1 GRDEGGTE
9 KREHG
14 ADAAAFSVER
24 PFGRLQDA
32 KLAWKGVLGA
42 QHHRL
47 GYDCFN
53 ELRQSAR
60 LGDEDGPRQAERD
73 ALAAAF
79 DPDVDRAL
87 KLAAGHNHDARS
99 GHQAAALELA
109 QLDRVVVGD
118 PLDRDLLART
128 AFAERAVADGRQL
141 AGERRDGMAVGVE
154 LRPAQ
159 QLEDALLH
167 PLRDHVLEALRLV
180 VDLVPAVAEHADQ
193 KDLQQAVVADQLQ
206 GDFAAV
212 RGELLAAVAVVF
224 DQALGG
230 QAGDHLADARRRD
243 AEALGEVPGR
253 DRPAVAAEQVEG
265 FEVVL
270 LSPGEQAA
278 ALELLDHRA

>member
-1 GRDEGGTE
+1 MTDLTSSANLAGIRPARGR
-9 KREHG
+9 RSPSH
-14 ADAAAFSVER
+14 
-24 PFGRLQDA
+24 
-32 KLAWKGVLGA
+32 
-42 QHHRL
+42 
-47 GYDCFN
+47 
-53 ELRQSAR
+53 
-60 LGDEDGPRQAERD
+60 EDGPRQSQRD
-73 ALAAAF
+73 AVATALEA
-79 DPDVDRAL
+79 DVDRAL
-87 KLAAGHNHDARS
+87 ELAARHHGDARAR
-99 GHQAAALELA
+99 HQATALELT
-109 QLDRVVVGD
+109 QLDRIVVGD
-118 PLDRDLLART
+118 PLDRDLLARA

-167 PLRDHVLEALRLV
+167 PLRDHMLEALRLV

-193 KDLQQAVVADQLQ
+193 KDLQQAVMADQLQ

-212 RGELLAAVAVVF
+212 RSELLAAVAVVF
-224 DQALGG
+224 DQALGR

-243 AEALGEVPGR
+243 AEALRQVPGR